1 MLKKWK
7 KFNIFVVFV
16 KNGITLYIGRW
27 LYEIIKEKGYISTNI
42 LVELQSMIEPNKTGI
57 RKTLGTNLVN
67 NVSGEII
74 YTPPQTENEIRNLLK
89 NLENYINNFI
99 FGT

>member
-1 MLKKWK
+1 
-7 KFNIFVVFV
+7 
-16 KNGITLYIGRW
+16 
-27 LYEIIKEKGYISTNI
+27 
-42 LVELQSMIEPNKTGI
+42 MIESNKMEI

-67 NVSGEII
+67 SGSGEII